1 MTFHTFIIIV
11 CASYISFHLFYFF
24 LCSILVKKNGFV
36 TVDSQV
42 LGYSFNNL
50 VSIVLSLCLYFYF
63 HFSDADRK
71 SAPTQINALK
81 IQKKLAEE
89 KVYILVD
96 SIRKDSKEE
105 IESSLRD
112 IINETVQDVI
122 RSFIR
127 TNSLA
132 QESCGVSAPSM
143 SRQAS
148 LSLKTI
154 YCKYVF
160 WIM

>member
-1 MTFHTFIIIV
+1 MQ
-11 CASYISFHLFYFF
+11 HL
-24 LCSILVKKNGFV
+24 SKKNGLI

-50 VSIVLSLCLYFYF
+50 ISIVLSLYLYFYF
-63 HFSDADRK
+63 QFSDADRK
-71 SAPTQINALK
+71 STLTQINGLK
-81 IQKKLAEE
+81 IQNKLAEE

-96 SIRKDSKEE
+96 SVRKDSKEE
-105 IESSLRD
+105 TESSLRD

-122 RSFIR
+122 RSFRR

-143 SRQAS
+143 SRQAL
-148 LSLKTI
+148 LSLKII